1 MAAKP
6 GAGTEPAS
14 MPPACPRSSPR
25 SSVVDGGGRQG
36 PAAPAAPE
44 ALMSIS
50 SFYSSREQWFSKYG
64 PGTRVWRV
72 RNDSPNNTKQCFTS
86 SAYSAEVS
94 ARVACGVTRG
104 HTPSTGHQATRKRF
118 AKGEATPLPTLFWE
132 TVGFYLERPTF
143 HLRSMACLFYVK
155 LVLYVSPVLIS
166 DVTGKARWNH
176 VNKRLLEPPS

>member
-25 SSVVDGGGRQG
+25 SPAVDGGGRQG

-64 PGTRVWRV
+64 PGTRVPETSAGSGRFEMTLVTTLSSVLLLQRTQRRSQPVWPVVSHVDTPRPQV
-72 RNDSPNNTKQCFTS
+72 IRPPGSVLQKVKRHRFPLCF
-86 SAYSAEVS
+86 
-94 ARVACGVTRG
+94 G
-104 HTPSTGHQATRKRF
+104 
-118 AKGEATPLPTLFWE
+118 
-132 TVGFYLERPTF
+132 
-143 HLRSMACLFYVK
+143 
-155 LVLYVSPVLIS
+155 
-166 DVTGKARWNH
+166 
-176 VNKRLLEPPS
+176 KRLGFIWNGPRFTYDRWLVYFM